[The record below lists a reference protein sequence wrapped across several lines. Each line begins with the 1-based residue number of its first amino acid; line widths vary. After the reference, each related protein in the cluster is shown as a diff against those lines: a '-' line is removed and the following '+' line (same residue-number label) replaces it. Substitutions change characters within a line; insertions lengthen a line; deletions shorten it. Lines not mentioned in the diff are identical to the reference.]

1 MHESVAKRFRR
12 DGFYEVGIESRVATL
27 LPIIG
32 LPVPGYGY
40 ESDGPAQFGSK
51 SSADFITVQAWEA
64 DVDERD
70 IWPGG
75 ARQLD
80 ATSTLLGD
88 ADSMPVDFQHHPEHL
103 ASIGIVLDHEDVQSG
118 HHHGGL
124 DRRANAHLS
133 GSAQWQP
140 NNELASPSWPVTLDC
155 DSPSVQLHQ
164 ITNDRQADAQAP
176 FGARQGSVGLSEQIE
191 YVWKH
196 LGQESRRHHRGR
208 EAPPRH
214 SHGSR

>member
-1 MHESVAKRFRR
+1 MRESVAKRFRR

-103 ASIGIVLDHEDVQSG
+103 ASIRIVLDHEDVQSR
-118 HHHGGL
+118 HHHGSL
-124 DRRANAHLS
+124 DRRVDAHLG

-140 NNELASPSWPVTLDC
+140 MNSLPRPGPSLSTVTVPPCSSTRLRTIVRPMPRP
-155 DSPSVQLHQ
+155 PSERAK
-164 ITNDRQADAQAP
+164 DRSA
-176 FGARQGSVGLSEQIE
+176 
-191 YVWKH
+191 
-196 LGQESRRHHRGR
+196 
-208 EAPPRH
+208 
-214 SHGSR
+214 